1 MNALAVVGLVL
12 CAVGAVLHGYIF
24 WLESIAWTGPRA
36 RRIFGTGAEEARVT
50 APLALNQ
57 GFYNLFLAV
66 DVVVGLV
73 LIAAGLAAAGTT
85 AVLIGAGSMVAA
97 AAVLLI
103 SSPDRARAAAVQA
116 TAPLLGILLLVI
128 GLVSSR

>member
-1 MNALAVVGLVL
+1 MNALAVIGLVL

-24 WLESIAWTGPRA
+24 WLESFAWTSPRA
-36 RRIFGTGAEEARVT
+36 RRIFGLGAEEARLT

-57 GFYNLFLAV
+57 GYYNLFLGV
-66 DVVVGLV
+66 EVVVGLV
-73 LIAAGLAAAGTT
+73 LIAAGLLPAGIT

-103 SSPDRARAAAVQA
+103 SSPDKARAAAVQA
-116 TAPLLGILLLVI
+116 TAPLLGIVLLVI
-128 GLVSSR
+128 GLLTA